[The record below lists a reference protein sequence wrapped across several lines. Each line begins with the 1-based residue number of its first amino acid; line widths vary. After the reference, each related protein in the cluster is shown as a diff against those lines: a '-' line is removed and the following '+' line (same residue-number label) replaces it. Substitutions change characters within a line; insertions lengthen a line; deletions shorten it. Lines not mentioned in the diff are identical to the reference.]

1 MSLLKEGQRGS
12 VIIVVLWVS
21 VLLTILV
28 TVMAGKVQ
36 LSARTAHHNQVA
48 VDDLARISSTMNL
61 AEMQILLEQMSL
73 PVGEEVPRDD
83 QGYIRSPLY
92 RFNGR
97 ELALD
102 YPADEGMTVRIYNHA
117 GKINLNGISLQDL
130 RLLIEHRLG
139 DDADPDQV
147 QALLAAWS
155 DWTDPNDS
163 ATVNG
168 AERDYYESLDPP
180 YLPRNSPQ
188 LESVDEILLIRGFAE
203 LFEGVNLEAAFTVY
217 GNGRQVNLNYATRE
231 AMQLLP
237 GLNDELIELILAYR
251 EHRDLRNTT
260 MVGDIVPLE
269 NFVELAGWIGNTSIG
284 VFSVYAY
291 PKPEAIS
298 DGQEGDEEW
307 REANPVTQ
315 AYMEIMMSPEATTRP
330 RVLKVDPYARLPDSS
345 PPRVEPDA
353 LRRFGIV
360 VDGG

>member
-291 PKPEAIS
+291 PKPEATN
-298 DGQEGDEEW
+298 DGQEGDEER

>member
-1 MSLLKEGQRGS
+1 MIRSGGSQRGS
-12 VIIVVLWVS
+12 VIIVVLWIS

-28 TVMAGKVQ
+28 TVMAGNVQ
-36 LSARTAHHNQVA
+36 LSARTAYHNQVA
-48 VDDLARISSTMNL
+48 VDDLTRVTSTMNM

-83 QGYIRSPLY
+83 QGYVRSPLY
-92 RFNGR
+92 RFNGQA
-97 ELALD
+97 LALD
-102 YPADEGMTVRIYNHA
+102 YPADEDMVVRIYNHA
-117 GKINLNGISLQDL
+117 GKINLNDISLQDL

-139 DDADPDQV
+139 EDADPQQV
-147 QALLAAWS
+147 QELLAAWS

-163 ATVNG
+163 ATING

-203 LFEGVNLEAAFTVY
+203 LFEGVNLEAAFTLY
-217 GNGRQVNLNYATRE
+217 GSGRQVNLNYATRE

-251 EHRDLRNTT
+251 EHRDFRNTT
-260 MVGDIVPLE
+260 MVGDLMPLE
-269 NFVELAGWIGNTSIG
+269 NFVELANWIGNGSIG

-291 PKPEAIS
+291 RRPEPVTE
-298 DGQEGDEEW
+298 QEEDEEAQE
-307 REANPVTQ
+307 RSTVTQ
-315 AYMEIMMSPEATTRP
+315 AYMEIMISPEATSRP

-353 LRRFGIV
+353 LRRFGIRL
-360 VDGG
+360 D

>member
-1 MSLLKEGQRGS
+1 MNPVRGSQRGS
-12 VIIVVLWVS
+12 IIIVVLWIS

-36 LSARTAHHNQVA
+36 LSARTAYHNQVA
-48 VDDLARISSTMNL
+48 VDDLARIASTMNL

-92 RFNGR
+92 RFNGQA
-97 ELALD
+97 LALD
-102 YPADEGMTVRIYNHA
+102 YPADEGMVVRIYNHA
-117 GKINLNGISLQDL
+117 GKINLNDISLQDL

-139 DDADPDQV
+139 EDADPQQV

-163 ATVNG
+163 ATING

-203 LFEGVNLEAAFTVY
+203 LFEGVNLEAAFTLY
-217 GNGRQVNLNYATRE
+217 GSGRQVNLNYATRE

-251 EHRDLRNTT
+251 EHRDFRNTT

-269 NFVELAGWIGNTSIG
+269 DFVELASWIGNTSIG

-291 PKPEAIS
+291 PKPEVME
-298 DGQEGDEEW
+298 DEQEGDEEA
-307 REANPVTQ
+307 RGANPVTQ
-315 AYMEIMMSPEATTRP
+315 AYMEIMMSPEATARP
-330 RVLKVDPYARLPDSS
+330 RVLKVDPYARMPDSS

-353 LRRFGIV
+353 LRRLGI
-360 VDGG
+360 GLN